1 MKLTTTEILLLM
13 LTGFPLLEA
22 NDPTD
27 KSSPFYYDYHALRVG
42 GMIFAGVL
50 CFIGIA
56 ILISGKCKCKKKRSV
71 QALVPVK
78 SSAAGGST
86 EC

>member
-1 MKLTTTEILLLM
+1 MKPTTTEILLLL
-13 LTGFPLLEA
+13 LTAFPLLEA

-27 KSSPFYYDYHALRVG
+27 KNSPFFYDYHSLRVG
-42 GMIFAGVL
+42 GMIFAGIL

-56 ILISGKCKCKKKRSV
+56 ILISGKCKCKKKPSV
-71 QALVPVK
+71 HAMVPVK
-78 SSAAGGST
+78 KTFSAT